1 MSLDNGKEFI
11 AKMVVDTM
19 MEHNRNCFIVTG
31 CPRTPRDQGLV
42 KSANKLVHCVL
53 KIISLERCLQSLKVN
68 WTNLLKQV
76 MLVCNSHSG
85 QKKYDDSSYKGV
97 FGQRYHPQLKCNL
110 EDMRTC
116 WSIYQRLRL
125 SPDEHLEACVYENNI
140 VDIKFDNDIITA
152 AADVMNN
159 DDVTNYEDEV
169 GQEVDDNAFPEPEA
183 AKKDRDKDEED
194 NFDVLRPT
202 AVEKFGIR
210 RHVGIMSQDIIAPV
224 ANIGMDSKPTQNEI

>member
-1 MSLDNGKEFI
+1 MTPKLELDSTQNFELKTRI
-11 AKMVVDTM
+11 
-19 MEHNRNCFIVTG
+19 
-31 CPRTPRDQGLV
+31 GLIYMNNNND
-42 KSANKLVHCVL
+42 NK
-53 KIISLERCLQSLKVN
+53 N
-68 WTNLLKQV
+68 
-76 MLVCNSHSG
+76 
-85 QKKYDDSSYKGV
+85 
-97 FGQRYHPQLKCNL
+97 
-110 EDMRTC
+110 
-116 WSIYQRLRL
+116 
-125 SPDEHLEACVYENNI
+125 
-140 VDIKFDNDIITA
+140 IKFDNDIITA